1 MIALEKACKKHLSN
15 NKVIP
20 YNSYNNVKSIENMPT
35 QELLVKNLK
44 VSFTTP
50 EKELVA
56 VRGISYQINQGETL
70 ALVGESGCG
79 KTVSALCILKLLQEP
94 PGKILSGEIIFDGED
109 LLKLTKKE
117 LQDRRGRD
125 IAMIFQDPMTSL
137 NPVLTIEE
145 QIIETLLRHTT
156 LSRKE
161 AREKSFNLLEQ
172 VEIPSPKQK
181 LDQYP
186 HQLSGGMRQ
195 RAMIAMALSCSPRIL
210 IADEPT
216 TALDVLIQAQI
227 LALLKKIK
235 NSAQMSILLI
245 THDLGV
251 VAEVAERVMVMY
263 AGEIVESGPVRELFQ
278 SPLHPYT
285 LGLMKS
291 IPTLEPTQQNLSRLN
306 EIPGTVPSLSQIPS
320 GCPFHPRCPSAET
333 RCKKDKPKL
342 KEIAHARS
350 VSCWL
355 H

>member
-1 MIALEKACKKHLSN
+1 
-15 NKVIP
+15 
-20 YNSYNNVKSIENMPT
+20 MPT
-35 QELLVKNLK
+35 PELLVKNLK
-44 VSFTTP
+44 VSFAASK
-50 EKELVA
+50 KELIA
-56 VRGISYQINQGETL
+56 VRGISYQLNQGEIL

-79 KTVSALCILKLLQEP
+79 KTVSALSILRLIQEP
-94 PGKILSGEIIFDGED
+94 PGKIVSGEILFAGKD
-109 LLKLTKKE
+109 LLKLKKKE
-117 LQDRRGRD
+117 LQDLRGKD

-137 NPVLTIEE
+137 NPVLTIGE
-145 QIIETLLRHTT
+145 QIIETLLRHTS
-156 LSRKE
+156 LSRKK
-161 AREKSFNLLEQ
+161 AREKSFRLLEQ

-195 RAMIAMALSCSPRIL
+195 RVMIAMALSCSPRIL

-227 LALLKKIK
+227 LSLLKKIK
-235 NSAQMSILLI
+235 NDTQMSILLI

-263 AGEIVESGPVRELFQ
+263 AGEIVESGSVNDLFR

-285 LGLMKS
+285 IGLMES
-291 IPTLEPTQQNLSRLN
+291 IPTLESTQQKLSKLK
-306 EIPGTVPSLSQIPS
+306 EISGTVPSLSQVPF
-320 GCPFHPRCPSAET
+320 GCPFHPRCSSAET
-333 RCKKDKPKL
+333 RCKTDKPKL
-342 KEIAHARS
+342 KKISQTHS

>member
-1 MIALEKACKKHLSN
+1 
-15 NKVIP
+15 
-20 YNSYNNVKSIENMPT
+20 MPT

-44 VSFTTP
+44 VSFATP
-50 EKELVA
+50 VKELVA
-56 VRGISYQINQGETL
+56 VRGISYQLNQGETL

-79 KTVSALCILKLLQEP
+79 KTVSALSILRLIEEP
-94 PGKILSGEIIFDGED
+94 PGKIKSGEILFDDKD

-117 LQDRRGRD
+117 LQAHRGKD
-125 IAMIFQDPMTSL
+125 IAMVFQDPMTSM
-137 NPVLTIEE
+137 NPVLTIGE
-145 QIIETLLRHTT
+145 QIIETILRHTS

-161 AREKSFNLLEQ
+161 AREKSLKLLEQ
-172 VEIPSPKQK
+172 VEIASPKEK

-227 LALLKKIK
+227 LDLLKKIK
-235 NSAQMSILLI
+235 NETQMSILLI

-251 VAEVAERVMVMY
+251 VAEIAKRVMVMY
-263 AGEIVESGPVRELFQ
+263 AGEIVESGPVLDLFR

-285 LGLMKS
+285 IGLMKS
-291 IPTLEPTQQNLSRLN
+291 IPTLKPTQGKLSKLN
-306 EIPGTVPSLSQIPS
+306 EIPGVVPSLSQIPS

-333 RCKKDKPKL
+333 RCKTEKPKL
-342 KEIAHARS
+342 KKIANEYS

>member
-1 MIALEKACKKHLSN
+1 
-15 NKVIP
+15 
-20 YNSYNNVKSIENMPT
+20 MPT
-35 QELLVKNLK
+35 PELLVKNLK
-44 VSFTTP
+44 VSFAVLK
-50 EKELVA
+50 KELIA
-56 VRGISYQINQGETL
+56 VRGISYQLNQGEIL

-79 KTVSALCILKLLQEP
+79 KTVSALSILRLIQEP
-94 PGKILSGEIIFDGED
+94 PGKIMSGEILFSGKD
-109 LLKLTKKE
+109 LLKLKKKE
-117 LQDRRGRD
+117 LQNLRGKD

-137 NPVLTIEE
+137 NPVLTIGE
-145 QIIETLLRHTT
+145 QIIETLLRHTS
-156 LSRKE
+156 LSRKK
-161 AREKSFNLLEQ
+161 AREKSFRLLEQ

-227 LALLKKIK
+227 LSLLKRIK
-235 NSAQMSILLI
+235 NDTQMSILLI

-263 AGEIVESGPVRELFQ
+263 AGEIVESGLVDDIIR

-285 LGLMKS
+285 LGLMES
-291 IPTLEPTQQNLSRLN
+291 IPKLETTQQKLPKLK
-306 EIPGTVPSLSQIPS
+306 EISGMMPSLLQVPT
-320 GCPFHPRCPSAET
+320 GCPFHPRCSAAET
-333 RCKKDKPKL
+333 RCKTDKPKL
-342 KEIAHARS
+342 KKISQTHS

>member
-1 MIALEKACKKHLSN
+1 M
-15 NKVIP
+15 
-20 YNSYNNVKSIENMPT
+20 NMSTP
-35 QELLVKNLK
+35 ELLVKNLK
-44 VSFTTP
+44 VSFSTSK
-50 EKELVA
+50 KELIA
-56 VRGISYQINQGETL
+56 VRGISYQLNQGEIL

-79 KTVSALCILKLLQEP
+79 KTVSALSILRLIQEP
-94 PGKILSGEIIFDGED
+94 PGKIVSGEILFAGKD
-109 LLKLTKKE
+109 LLKLKKKE
-117 LQDRRGRD
+117 LQDRRGKD

-137 NPVLTIEE
+137 NPVLTIGE
-145 QIIETLLRHTT
+145 QIIETLLRHTS
-156 LSRKE
+156 LSRKK
-161 AREKSFNLLEQ
+161 AREKSFRLLEQ

-195 RAMIAMALSCSPRIL
+195 RVMIAMALSCSPRIL

-227 LALLKKIK
+227 LSLLKKIK
-235 NSAQMSILLI
+235 NDTQMSILLI

-263 AGEIVESGPVRELFQ
+263 AGEIVESGSVYDLFR

-285 LGLMKS
+285 IGLMES
-291 IPTLEPTQQNLSRLN
+291 IPTFKTTQQKLSKLK
-306 EIPGTVPSLSQIPS
+306 EISGTVPSLSQVPF
-320 GCPFHPRCPSAET
+320 GCPFHPRCSEAET
-333 RCKKDKPKL
+333 RCKTDKPKL
-342 KEIAHARS
+342 KEISQTHS

>member
-1 MIALEKACKKHLSN
+1 
-15 NKVIP
+15 
-20 YNSYNNVKSIENMPT
+20 MPT
-35 QELLVKNLK
+35 PELLVKNLK
-44 VSFTTP
+44 VSFATSK
-50 EKELVA
+50 KELIA
-56 VRGISYQINQGETL
+56 VRGISYQLNQGEIL

-79 KTVSALCILKLLQEP
+79 KTVSALSILRLIQEP
-94 PGKILSGEIIFDGED
+94 PGKIVSGEILFAGKD
-109 LLKLTKKE
+109 LLKLKKKE
-117 LQDRRGRD
+117 LQDRRGKD

-137 NPVLTIEE
+137 NPVLTIGE
-145 QIIETLLRHTT
+145 QIIETLLRHTS
-156 LSRKE
+156 LSRKK
-161 AREKSFNLLEQ
+161 AREKSFRLLEQ

-195 RAMIAMALSCSPRIL
+195 RVMIAMALSCSPRIL

-227 LALLKKIK
+227 LSLLKKIK
-235 NSAQMSILLI
+235 NDTQMSILLI

-263 AGEIVESGPVRELFQ
+263 AGEIVESGSVNDLFR

-285 LGLMKS
+285 IGLMES
-291 IPTLEPTQQNLSRLN
+291 IPTLETTQQKLSKLK
-306 EIPGTVPSLSQIPS
+306 EISGTVPSLSQVPF
-320 GCPFHPRCPSAET
+320 GCPFHPRCSAAET
-333 RCKKDKPKL
+333 RCKTDKPKL
-342 KEIAHARS
+342 KKISQTHS

>member
-1 MIALEKACKKHLSN
+1 
-15 NKVIP
+15 
-20 YNSYNNVKSIENMPT
+20 MPT
-35 QELLVKNLK
+35 PELLVKNLK
-44 VSFTTP
+44 VSFAVLK
-50 EKELVA
+50 KELIA
-56 VRGISYQINQGETL
+56 VRGISYQLNQGEIL

-79 KTVSALCILKLLQEP
+79 KTVSALSILRLIQEP
-94 PGKILSGEIIFDGED
+94 PGKIMSGEIIFAGKD
-109 LLKLTKKE
+109 LLKLKKKE
-117 LQDRRGRD
+117 LQNLRGKD

-137 NPVLTIEE
+137 NPVLTIGE
-145 QIIETLLRHTT
+145 QIIETLLRHTS
-156 LSRKE
+156 LSRKK
-161 AREKSFNLLEQ
+161 AREKSFRLLEQ

-227 LALLKKIK
+227 LSLLKRIK
-235 NSAQMSILLI
+235 NDTQMSILLI

-263 AGEIVESGPVRELFQ
+263 AGEIVESGLVDDIFR

-285 LGLMKS
+285 LGLMES
-291 IPTLEPTQQNLSRLN
+291 IPKLETTQQKLPKLK
-306 EIPGTVPSLSQIPS
+306 EISGMMPSLLQVPT
-320 GCPFHPRCPSAET
+320 GCPFHPRCSAAET
-333 RCKKDKPKL
+333 RCKTDKPKL
-342 KEIAHARS
+342 KKISQTHS

>member
-1 MIALEKACKKHLSN
+1 
-15 NKVIP
+15 
-20 YNSYNNVKSIENMPT
+20 MPT
-35 QELLVKNLK
+35 PELLVKNLK
-44 VSFTTP
+44 VSFAVLK
-50 EKELVA
+50 KELIA
-56 VRGISYQINQGETL
+56 VRGISYQLNQGEIL

-79 KTVSALCILKLLQEP
+79 KTVSALSILRLIQEP
-94 PGKILSGEIIFDGED
+94 PGKIMSGEILFSGKD
-109 LLKLTKKE
+109 LLKLKKKE
-117 LQDRRGRD
+117 LQNLRGKD

-137 NPVLTIEE
+137 NPVLTIGE
-145 QIIETLLRHTT
+145 QIIETLLRHTS
-156 LSRKE
+156 LSRKK
-161 AREKSFNLLEQ
+161 AREKSFRLLEQ

-227 LALLKKIK
+227 LSLLKRIK
-235 NSAQMSILLI
+235 NDTQMSILLI

-263 AGEIVESGPVRELFQ
+263 AGEIVESGLVDDIFR

-285 LGLMKS
+285 LGLMES
-291 IPTLEPTQQNLSRLN
+291 IPKLETTQQKLPKLK
-306 EIPGTVPSLSQIPS
+306 EISGMMPSLLQVPT
-320 GCPFHPRCPSAET
+320 GCPFHPRCSAAET
-333 RCKKDKPKL
+333 RCKTDKPKL
-342 KEIAHARS
+342 KKISQTHS

>member
-1 MIALEKACKKHLSN
+1 M
-15 NKVIP
+15 
-20 YNSYNNVKSIENMPT
+20 NMSTP
-35 QELLVKNLK
+35 ELLVKNLK
-44 VSFTTP
+44 VSFATP
-50 EKELVA
+50 ENELMA
-56 VRGISYQINQGETL
+56 VRGISYQLNQGEIL

-79 KTVSALCILKLLQEP
+79 KTVSALSILRLIQEP
-94 PGKILSGEIIFDGED
+94 PGKIVSGEILFAGKD
-109 LLKLTKKE
+109 LLKLKKKE
-117 LQDRRGRD
+117 LQDLRGKD

-137 NPVLTIEE
+137 NPVLTIGE
-145 QIIETLLRHTT
+145 QIIETLLRHTS
-156 LSRKE
+156 LSRKK
-161 AREKSFNLLEQ
+161 AREKSFRLLEQ

-195 RAMIAMALSCSPRIL
+195 RVMIAMALSCSPRIL

-227 LALLKKIK
+227 LSLLKKIK
-235 NSAQMSILLI
+235 NDTQMSILLI

-263 AGEIVESGPVRELFQ
+263 AGEIVESGSVNDLFR

-285 LGLMKS
+285 IGLMES
-291 IPTLEPTQQNLSRLN
+291 IPTLESTQQKLSRLK
-306 EIPGTVPSLSQIPS
+306 EISGAVPSLSQVPF
-320 GCPFHPRCPSAET
+320 GCPFHPRCSAAET
-333 RCKKDKPKL
+333 RCKTDKPKL
-342 KEIAHARS
+342 KKISQTHS

>member
-1 MIALEKACKKHLSN
+1 
-15 NKVIP
+15 
-20 YNSYNNVKSIENMPT
+20 MPT

-44 VSFTTP
+44 VSFATP
-50 EKELVA
+50 VKELVA
-56 VRGISYQINQGETL
+56 VRGISYQLNQGETL

-79 KTVSALCILKLLQEP
+79 KTVSALSILRLIEEP
-94 PGKILSGEIIFDGED
+94 PGKIMSGEILFNGKD
-109 LLKLTKKE
+109 LLKLTKRE
-117 LQDRRGRD
+117 LQVHRGKD
-125 IAMIFQDPMTSL
+125 IAMVFQDPMTSM
-137 NPVLTIEE
+137 NPVLTIGE
-145 QIIETLLRHTT
+145 QIIETLLRHTS

-161 AREKSFNLLEQ
+161 AREKSLKLLEQ
-172 VEIPSPKQK
+172 VEIASPKEK

-227 LALLKKIK
+227 LDLLKKIK
-235 NSAQMSILLI
+235 NETQMSILLI

-251 VAEVAERVMVMY
+251 VAEIAKRVMVMY
-263 AGEIVESGPVRELFQ
+263 AGEIVESGPVLDLFR

-285 LGLMKS
+285 IGLMKS
-291 IPTLEPTQQNLSRLN
+291 IPTLKPTQGKLPKLN
-306 EIPGTVPSLSQIPS
+306 EISGVAPSLSQIPS

-333 RCKKDKPKL
+333 RCKTEKPKL
-342 KEIAHARS
+342 KKIANEYS

>member
-1 MIALEKACKKHLSN
+1 
-15 NKVIP
+15 
-20 YNSYNNVKSIENMPT
+20 MPT
-35 QELLVKNLK
+35 PELLVKNLK
-44 VSFTTP
+44 VSFAASK
-50 EKELVA
+50 KELIA
-56 VRGISYQINQGETL
+56 VRGISYQLNQGEIL

-79 KTVSALCILKLLQEP
+79 KTVSALSILRLIQEP
-94 PGKILSGEIIFDGED
+94 PGKIVSGEILFAGKD
-109 LLKLTKKE
+109 LLKLKKKE
-117 LQDRRGRD
+117 LQNLRGKD

-137 NPVLTIEE
+137 NPVLTIGE
-145 QIIETLLRHTT
+145 QIIETLLRHTS
-156 LSRKE
+156 LSRKK
-161 AREKSFNLLEQ
+161 AREKSFRLLEQ

-195 RAMIAMALSCSPRIL
+195 RVMIAMALSCSPRIL

-227 LALLKKIK
+227 LSLLKKIK
-235 NSAQMSILLI
+235 NDTQMSILLI

-263 AGEIVESGPVRELFQ
+263 AGEIVESGSVNDLFR

-285 LGLMKS
+285 IGLMES
-291 IPTLEPTQQNLSRLN
+291 IPTFKTSQQKLSKLK
-306 EIPGTVPSLSQIPS
+306 EISGTVPSLSQVPF
-320 GCPFHPRCPSAET
+320 GCPFHPRCSAAET
-333 RCKKDKPKL
+333 RCKTDKPKL
-342 KEIAHARS
+342 KKISQTHS

>member
-1 MIALEKACKKHLSN
+1 
-15 NKVIP
+15 
-20 YNSYNNVKSIENMPT
+20 MPT
-35 QELLVKNLK
+35 PELLVKNLK
-44 VSFTTP
+44 VSFATSK
-50 EKELVA
+50 KELIA
-56 VRGISYQINQGETL
+56 VRGISYQLNQGEIL

-79 KTVSALCILKLLQEP
+79 KTVSALSILRLIQEP
-94 PGKILSGEIIFDGED
+94 PGKIVSGEILFAGKD
-109 LLKLTKKE
+109 LLKLKKKE
-117 LQDRRGRD
+117 LQDLRGKD

-137 NPVLTIEE
+137 NPVLTIGE
-145 QIIETLLRHTT
+145 QIIETLLRHTS
-156 LSRKE
+156 LSRKK
-161 AREKSFNLLEQ
+161 AREKSFRLLEQ

-195 RAMIAMALSCSPRIL
+195 RVMIAMALSCSPRIL

-227 LALLKKIK
+227 LSLLKKIK
-235 NSAQMSILLI
+235 NDTQMSILLI

-263 AGEIVESGPVRELFQ
+263 AGEIVESGSVNDLFR

-285 LGLMKS
+285 IGLMES
-291 IPTLEPTQQNLSRLN
+291 IPTLESTQQKLSKLK
-306 EIPGTVPSLSQIPS
+306 EISGTVPSLSQVPF
-320 GCPFHPRCPSAET
+320 GCPFHPRCSAAET
-333 RCKKDKPKL
+333 RCKTDKPKL
-342 KEIAHARS
+342 KKISQTHS

>member
-1 MIALEKACKKHLSN
+1 
-15 NKVIP
+15 
-20 YNSYNNVKSIENMPT
+20 MPT
-35 QELLVKNLK
+35 PELLVKNLK
-44 VSFTTP
+44 VSFATSK
-50 EKELVA
+50 KELIA
-56 VRGISYQINQGETL
+56 VRGISYQLNQGEIL

-79 KTVSALCILKLLQEP
+79 KTVSALSILRLIQEP
-94 PGKILSGEIIFDGED
+94 PGKIVSGEILFAGKD
-109 LLKLTKKE
+109 LLKLKKKE
-117 LQDRRGRD
+117 LQDRRGKD

-137 NPVLTIEE
+137 NPVLTIGE
-145 QIIETLLRHTT
+145 QIIETLLRHTS
-156 LSRKE
+156 LSRKK
-161 AREKSFNLLEQ
+161 AREKSFRLLEQ

-195 RAMIAMALSCSPRIL
+195 RVMIAMALSCSPRIL

-227 LALLKKIK
+227 LSLLKKIK
-235 NSAQMSILLI
+235 NDTQMSILLI

-263 AGEIVESGPVRELFQ
+263 AGEIVESGSVYDLFR

-285 LGLMKS
+285 IGLMES
-291 IPTLEPTQQNLSRLN
+291 IPTLETTQQKLSKLK
-306 EIPGTVPSLSQIPS
+306 EISGTVPSLSQVPF
-320 GCPFHPRCPSAET
+320 GCPFHPRCSAAET
-333 RCKKDKPKL
+333 RCKTDKPKL
-342 KEIAHARS
+342 KKISQTHS

>member
-1 MIALEKACKKHLSN
+1 
-15 NKVIP
+15 
-20 YNSYNNVKSIENMPT
+20 MPT
-35 QELLVKNLK
+35 PELLVKNLK
-44 VSFTTP
+44 ISFAVLK
-50 EKELVA
+50 KELIA
-56 VRGISYQINQGETL
+56 VRGISYQLNQGEIL

-79 KTVSALCILKLLQEP
+79 KTVSALSILRLIQEP
-94 PGKILSGEIIFDGED
+94 PGKIMSGEILFAGKD
-109 LLKLTKKE
+109 LLKLKKKE
-117 LQDRRGRD
+117 LQNLRGKD

-137 NPVLTIEE
+137 NPVLTIGE
-145 QIIETLLRHTT
+145 QIIETLLRHTS
-156 LSRKE
+156 LSRKK
-161 AREKSFNLLEQ
+161 AREKSFRLLEQ

-227 LALLKKIK
+227 LSLLKRIK
-235 NSAQMSILLI
+235 NDTQMSILLI

-263 AGEIVESGPVRELFQ
+263 AGEIVESGLVDDIFR

-285 LGLMKS
+285 LGLMES
-291 IPTLEPTQQNLSRLN
+291 IPKLETTQQNLPKLK
-306 EIPGTVPSLSQIPS
+306 EISGMMPSLLQVPT
-320 GCPFHPRCPSAET
+320 GCPFHPRCSAAET
-333 RCKKDKPKL
+333 RCKTDKPKL
-342 KEIAHARS
+342 KKISQTHS
-350 VSCWL
+350 VNCWL

>member
-1 MIALEKACKKHLSN
+1 
-15 NKVIP
+15 
-20 YNSYNNVKSIENMPT
+20 MPT
-35 QELLVKNLK
+35 PELLVKNLK
-44 VSFTTP
+44 VSFAVLK
-50 EKELVA
+50 KELIA
-56 VRGISYQINQGETL
+56 VRGISYQLNQGEIL

-79 KTVSALCILKLLQEP
+79 KTVSALSILRLIQEP
-94 PGKILSGEIIFDGED
+94 PGKIMSGEILFSGKD
-109 LLKLTKKE
+109 LLKLKKKE
-117 LQDRRGRD
+117 LQNLRGKD

-137 NPVLTIEE
+137 NPVLTIGE
-145 QIIETLLRHTT
+145 QIIETLLRHTS
-156 LSRKE
+156 LSRKK
-161 AREKSFNLLEQ
+161 AREKSFRLLEQ

-227 LALLKKIK
+227 LSLLKRIK
-235 NSAQMSILLI
+235 NDTQMSILLI

-263 AGEIVESGPVRELFQ
+263 AGEIVESGLVDDIFR

-285 LGLMKS
+285 LGLMES
-291 IPTLEPTQQNLSRLN
+291 IPKLETTQQNLPKLK
-306 EIPGTVPSLSQIPS
+306 EISGMMPSLLQVPT
-320 GCPFHPRCPSAET
+320 GCPFHPRCSAAET
-333 RCKKDKPKL
+333 RCKTDKPKL
-342 KEIAHARS
+342 KEISQTHS

>member
-1 MIALEKACKKHLSN
+1 
-15 NKVIP
+15 
-20 YNSYNNVKSIENMPT
+20 MPT

-44 VSFTTP
+44 VSFATP
-50 EKELVA
+50 VKELVA
-56 VRGISYQINQGETL
+56 VRGISYQLNQGETL

-79 KTVSALCILKLLQEP
+79 KTVSALSILRLIEEP
-94 PGKILSGEIIFDGED
+94 PGKIMSGEILFNGKD
-109 LLKLTKKE
+109 LLKLTKRE
-117 LQDRRGRD
+117 LQVHRGKD
-125 IAMIFQDPMTSL
+125 IAMVFQDPMTSM
-137 NPVLTIEE
+137 NPVLTIGE
-145 QIIETLLRHTT
+145 QIIETILRHTS

-161 AREKSFNLLEQ
+161 AREKSLKLLEQ
-172 VEIPSPKQK
+172 VEIASPKEK

-227 LALLKKIK
+227 LDLLKKIK
-235 NSAQMSILLI
+235 NETQMSILLI

-251 VAEVAERVMVMY
+251 VAEIAKRVMVMY
-263 AGEIVESGPVRELFQ
+263 AGEIVESGPVLDLFR

-285 LGLMKS
+285 IGLMKS
-291 IPTLEPTQQNLSRLN
+291 IPTLKPAQGKLPKLN
-306 EIPGTVPSLSQIPS
+306 EISGVVPSLSQIPS

-333 RCKKDKPKL
+333 RCKTEKPKL
-342 KEIAHARS
+342 KKIANEYS

>member
-1 MIALEKACKKHLSN
+1 
-15 NKVIP
+15 
-20 YNSYNNVKSIENMPT
+20 MPT
-35 QELLVKNLK
+35 PELLVKNLK
-44 VSFTTP
+44 ISFAVLK
-50 EKELVA
+50 KELIA
-56 VRGISYQINQGETL
+56 VRGISYQLNQGEIL

-79 KTVSALCILKLLQEP
+79 KTVSALSILRLIQEP
-94 PGKILSGEIIFDGED
+94 PGKIMSGEILFSGKD
-109 LLKLTKKE
+109 LLKLKKKE
-117 LQDRRGRD
+117 LQNLRGKD

-137 NPVLTIEE
+137 NPVLTIGE
-145 QIIETLLRHTT
+145 QIIETLLRHTS
-156 LSRKE
+156 LSRKK
-161 AREKSFNLLEQ
+161 AREKSFRLLEQ

-227 LALLKKIK
+227 LSLLKRIK
-235 NSAQMSILLI
+235 NDTQMSILLI

-263 AGEIVESGPVRELFQ
+263 AGEIVESGLVDDIFR

-285 LGLMKS
+285 LGLMES
-291 IPTLEPTQQNLSRLN
+291 IPKLETTQQKLPKLK
-306 EIPGTVPSLSQIPS
+306 EISGTVPSLLQVPT
-320 GCPFHPRCPSAET
+320 GCPFHPRCSAAET
-333 RCKKDKPKL
+333 RCKTDKPKL
-342 KEIAHARS
+342 KKISQAHS

>member
-1 MIALEKACKKHLSN
+1 
-15 NKVIP
+15 
-20 YNSYNNVKSIENMPT
+20 MPT
-35 QELLVKNLK
+35 PELLVKNLK
-44 VSFTTP
+44 VSFATSK
-50 EKELVA
+50 KELIA
-56 VRGISYQINQGETL
+56 VRGISYQLNQGEIL

-79 KTVSALCILKLLQEP
+79 KTVSALSILRLIQEP
-94 PGKILSGEIIFDGED
+94 PGKIVSGEILFAGKD
-109 LLKLTKKE
+109 LLKLKKKE
-117 LQDRRGRD
+117 LQDRRGKD

-137 NPVLTIEE
+137 NPVLTIGE
-145 QIIETLLRHTT
+145 QIIETLLRHTS
-156 LSRKE
+156 LSRKK
-161 AREKSFNLLEQ
+161 AREKSFRLLEQ

-195 RAMIAMALSCSPRIL
+195 RVMIAMALSCSPRIL

-227 LALLKKIK
+227 LSLLKKIK
-235 NSAQMSILLI
+235 NDTQMSILLI

-263 AGEIVESGPVRELFQ
+263 AGEIVESGSVYDLFR

-285 LGLMKS
+285 IGLMES
-291 IPTLEPTQQNLSRLN
+291 IPTLETTQQKLSKLK
-306 EIPGTVPSLSQIPS
+306 EISGTVPSLSQVPS
-320 GCPFHPRCPSAET
+320 GCPFHPRCSAAET
-333 RCKKDKPKL
+333 RCKTDKPKL
-342 KEIAHARS
+342 KKISQTHS

>member
-1 MIALEKACKKHLSN
+1 
-15 NKVIP
+15 
-20 YNSYNNVKSIENMPT
+20 MPT
-35 QELLVKNLK
+35 PELLVKNLK
-44 VSFTTP
+44 VSFSTSK
-50 EKELVA
+50 KELIA
-56 VRGISYQINQGETL
+56 VRGISYQLNQGEIL

-79 KTVSALCILKLLQEP
+79 KTVSALSILRLIQEP
-94 PGKILSGEIIFDGED
+94 PGKIVSGEILFAGKD
-109 LLKLTKKE
+109 LLKLKKKE
-117 LQDRRGRD
+117 LQDRRGKD

-137 NPVLTIEE
+137 NPVLTIGE
-145 QIIETLLRHTT
+145 QIIETLLRHTS
-156 LSRKE
+156 LSRKK
-161 AREKSFNLLEQ
+161 AREKSFRLLEQ

-227 LALLKKIK
+227 LSLLKKIK
-235 NSAQMSILLI
+235 NDTQMSILLI

-263 AGEIVESGPVRELFQ
+263 AGEIVESGSVNDLFR

-285 LGLMKS
+285 IGLMES
-291 IPTLEPTQQNLSRLN
+291 IPTLETTQQKLSKLK
-306 EIPGTVPSLSQIPS
+306 EISGTVPSLSQVPF
-320 GCPFHPRCPSAET
+320 GCPFHPRCSAAET
-333 RCKKDKPKL
+333 RCKTDKPKL
-342 KEIAHARS
+342 KKISQTHS

>member
-1 MIALEKACKKHLSN
+1 
-15 NKVIP
+15 
-20 YNSYNNVKSIENMPT
+20 MPT
-35 QELLVKNLK
+35 PELLVKNLK
-44 VSFTTP
+44 VSFATSK
-50 EKELVA
+50 KELIA
-56 VRGISYQINQGETL
+56 VRGISYQLNQGEIL

-79 KTVSALCILKLLQEP
+79 KTVSALSILRLIQEP
-94 PGKILSGEIIFDGED
+94 PGKIVSGEILFAGKD
-109 LLKLTKKE
+109 LLKLKKKE
-117 LQDRRGRD
+117 LQDRRGKD

-137 NPVLTIEE
+137 NPVLTIGE
-145 QIIETLLRHTT
+145 QIIETLLRHTS
-156 LSRKE
+156 LSRKK
-161 AREKSFNLLEQ
+161 AREKSFRLLEQ

-227 LALLKKIK
+227 LSLLKKIK
-235 NSAQMSILLI
+235 NDTQMSILLI

-263 AGEIVESGPVRELFQ
+263 AGEIVESGSVNDLFR

-285 LGLMKS
+285 IGLMES
-291 IPTLEPTQQNLSRLN
+291 IPTLESTQQKLSKLK
-306 EIPGTVPSLSQIPS
+306 EISGTVPSLSQVPF
-320 GCPFHPRCPSAET
+320 GCPFHPRCSAAET
-333 RCKKDKPKL
+333 RCKTDKPKL
-342 KEIAHARS
+342 KKISQTHS

>member
-1 MIALEKACKKHLSN
+1 
-15 NKVIP
+15 
-20 YNSYNNVKSIENMPT
+20 MPT

-44 VSFTTP
+44 VSFATP
-50 EKELVA
+50 VKELVA
-56 VRGISYQINQGETL
+56 VRGISYQLNQGETL

-79 KTVSALCILKLLQEP
+79 KTVSALSILRLIEEP
-94 PGKILSGEIIFDGED
+94 PGKIMSGEILFNGKD
-109 LLKLTKKE
+109 LLKLTKRE
-117 LQDRRGRD
+117 LQVHRGKD
-125 IAMIFQDPMTSL
+125 IAMVFQDPMTSM
-137 NPVLTIEE
+137 NPVLTIGE
-145 QIIETLLRHTT
+145 QIIETLLRHTS

-161 AREKSFNLLEQ
+161 AREKSLKLLEQ
-172 VEIPSPKQK
+172 VEIASPKEK

-227 LALLKKIK
+227 LDLLKKIK
-235 NSAQMSILLI
+235 NETQMSILLI

-251 VAEVAERVMVMY
+251 VAEIAKRVMVMY
-263 AGEIVESGPVRELFQ
+263 AGEIVESGPVLDLFR

-285 LGLMKS
+285 IGLMKS
-291 IPTLEPTQQNLSRLN
+291 IPTLEPTQGKLPKLN
-306 EIPGTVPSLSQIPS
+306 EISGVVPSLSQIPS

-333 RCKKDKPKL
+333 RCKTEKPKL
-342 KEIAHARS
+342 KKIANEYS

>member
-1 MIALEKACKKHLSN
+1 
-15 NKVIP
+15 
-20 YNSYNNVKSIENMPT
+20 MPT
-35 QELLVKNLK
+35 PELLVKNLK
-44 VSFTTP
+44 VSFSTSK
-50 EKELVA
+50 KELIA
-56 VRGISYQINQGETL
+56 VRGISYQLNQGEIL

-79 KTVSALCILKLLQEP
+79 KTVSALSILRLIQEP
-94 PGKILSGEIIFDGED
+94 PGKIVSGEILFAGKD
-109 LLKLTKKE
+109 LLKLKKKE
-117 LQDRRGRD
+117 LQDLRGKD

-137 NPVLTIEE
+137 NPVLTIGE
-145 QIIETLLRHTT
+145 QIIETLLRHTS
-156 LSRKE
+156 LSRKK
-161 AREKSFNLLEQ
+161 AREKSFRLLEQ

-195 RAMIAMALSCSPRIL
+195 RVMIAMALSCSPRIL

-227 LALLKKIK
+227 LSLLKKIK
-235 NSAQMSILLI
+235 NDTQMSILLI

-263 AGEIVESGPVRELFQ
+263 AGEIVESGSVNDLFR

-285 LGLMKS
+285 IGLMES
-291 IPTLEPTQQNLSRLN
+291 IPTLESSQQKLSRLK
-306 EIPGTVPSLSQIPS
+306 EISGAVPSLSQVPF
-320 GCPFHPRCPSAET
+320 GCPFHPRCSAAET
-333 RCKKDKPKL
+333 RCKTDKPKL
-342 KEIAHARS
+342 KKISQTHS

>member
-1 MIALEKACKKHLSN
+1 
-15 NKVIP
+15 
-20 YNSYNNVKSIENMPT
+20 MPAR
-35 QELLVKNLK
+35 ELLVKNLK
-44 VSFTTP
+44 VSFTTSK
-50 EKELVA
+50 KELLA
-56 VRGISYQINQGETL
+56 VRGISYQLNHGETL

-79 KTVSALCILKLLQEP
+79 KTVTALSILKLIQEP
-94 PGKILSGEIIFDGED
+94 PGKILSGEIIFDDKD

-125 IAMIFQDPMTSL
+125 IAMIFQDPMTSM
-137 NPVLTIEE
+137 NPVLTIGE
-145 QIIETLLRHTT
+145 QIIETLLRHTN
-156 LSRKE
+156 LSRKD
-161 AREKSFNLLEQ
+161 AKEKSFSLLEQ

-227 LALLKKIK
+227 LDLLKKIK
-235 NSAQMSILLI
+235 KDTQMSTLLI

-251 VAEVAERVMVMY
+251 VAEAAERVMVMY
-263 AGEIVESGPVRELFQ
+263 AGEIVESRTVHELFH
-278 SPLHPYT
+278 SPLHPYSM
-285 LGLMKS
+285 GLLKS
-291 IPTLEPTQQNLSRLN
+291 ILTIETTKKKLSKLN
-306 EIPGTVPSLSQIPS
+306 EIPGTAPTLGQIPS
-320 GCPFHPRCPSAET
+320 GCPFHPRCPLAEN
-333 RCKKDKPKL
+333 RCKVDKPKL
-342 KEIAHARS
+342 KEIAHAQY

>member
-1 MIALEKACKKHLSN
+1 
-15 NKVIP
+15 
-20 YNSYNNVKSIENMPT
+20 MPT
-35 QELLVKNLK
+35 PELLVKNLK
-44 VSFTTP
+44 VSFATSK
-50 EKELVA
+50 KELIA
-56 VRGISYQINQGETL
+56 VRGISYQLNQGEIL

-79 KTVSALCILKLLQEP
+79 KTVSALSILRLIQEP
-94 PGKILSGEIIFDGED
+94 PGKIVSGEILFAGKD
-109 LLKLTKKE
+109 LLKLKKKE
-117 LQDRRGRD
+117 LQDRRGKD

-137 NPVLTIEE
+137 NPVITIGE
-145 QIIETLLRHTT
+145 QIIETLLRHTS
-156 LSRKE
+156 LSRKK
-161 AREKSFNLLEQ
+161 AREKSFRLLEQ

-227 LALLKKIK
+227 LSLLKKIK
-235 NSAQMSILLI
+235 NDTQMSILLI

-263 AGEIVESGPVRELFQ
+263 AGEIVESGSVYDLFR

-285 LGLMKS
+285 IGLMES
-291 IPTLEPTQQNLSRLN
+291 IPTLETTQQKLSKLK
-306 EIPGTVPSLSQIPS
+306 EISGTVPSLSQVPF
-320 GCPFHPRCPSAET
+320 GCPFHPRCSAAET
-333 RCKKDKPKL
+333 RCKTDKPKL
-342 KEIAHARS
+342 KKISQTHS

>member
-1 MIALEKACKKHLSN
+1 
-15 NKVIP
+15 
-20 YNSYNNVKSIENMPT
+20 MPT
-35 QELLVKNLK
+35 PELLVKNLK
-44 VSFTTP
+44 VSFAVLK
-50 EKELVA
+50 KELIA
-56 VRGISYQINQGETL
+56 VRGISYQLNQGEIL

-79 KTVSALCILKLLQEP
+79 KTVSALSILRLIQEP
-94 PGKILSGEIIFDGED
+94 PGKIMSGEIIFAGKD
-109 LLKLTKKE
+109 LLKLKKKE
-117 LQDRRGRD
+117 LQNLRGKD

-137 NPVLTIEE
+137 NPVLTIGE
-145 QIIETLLRHTT
+145 QIIETLLRHTS
-156 LSRKE
+156 LSRKK
-161 AREKSFNLLEQ
+161 AREKSFRLLEQ

-227 LALLKKIK
+227 LSLLKRIK
-235 NSAQMSILLI
+235 NDTQMSILLI
-245 THDLGV
+245 THDFGV

-263 AGEIVESGPVRELFQ
+263 AGEIVESGLVDDIFR

-285 LGLMKS
+285 LGLMES
-291 IPTLEPTQQNLSRLN
+291 IPKLETTQQNLPKLK
-306 EIPGTVPSLSQIPS
+306 EISGMMPSLLQVPT
-320 GCPFHPRCPSAET
+320 GCPFHPRCYAAET
-333 RCKKDKPKL
+333 RCKTDKPKL
-342 KEIAHARS
+342 KKISQTHS

>member
-1 MIALEKACKKHLSN
+1 
-15 NKVIP
+15 
-20 YNSYNNVKSIENMPT
+20 MPT
-35 QELLVKNLK
+35 PELLVKNLK
-44 VSFTTP
+44 ISFAVLK
-50 EKELVA
+50 KELIA
-56 VRGISYQINQGETL
+56 VRGISYQLNQGEIL

-79 KTVSALCILKLLQEP
+79 KTVSALSILRLIQEP
-94 PGKILSGEIIFDGED
+94 PGKIMSGEILFAGKD
-109 LLKLTKKE
+109 LLKLKKKE
-117 LQDRRGRD
+117 LQNLRGKD

-137 NPVLTIEE
+137 NPVLTIGE
-145 QIIETLLRHTT
+145 QIIETLLRHTS
-156 LSRKE
+156 LSRKK
-161 AREKSFNLLEQ
+161 AREKSFRLLEQ

-227 LALLKKIK
+227 LSLLKRIK
-235 NSAQMSILLI
+235 NDTQMSILLI

-263 AGEIVESGPVRELFQ
+263 AGEIVESGLVDDIFR

-285 LGLMKS
+285 LGLMES
-291 IPTLEPTQQNLSRLN
+291 IPKLETTQQKLPKLK
-306 EIPGTVPSLSQIPS
+306 EISGMMPSLLQVPT
-320 GCPFHPRCPSAET
+320 GCPFHPRCSAAET
-333 RCKKDKPKL
+333 RCKTDKPKL
-342 KEIAHARS
+342 KKISQTHS

>member
-1 MIALEKACKKHLSN
+1 
-15 NKVIP
+15 
-20 YNSYNNVKSIENMPT
+20 MPT
-35 QELLVKNLK
+35 PELLVKNLK
-44 VSFTTP
+44 VSFAASK
-50 EKELVA
+50 KELIA
-56 VRGISYQINQGETL
+56 VRGISYQLNQGEIL

-79 KTVSALCILKLLQEP
+79 KTVSALSILRLIQEP
-94 PGKILSGEIIFDGED
+94 PGKIVSGEILFAGKD
-109 LLKLTKKE
+109 LLKLKKKE
-117 LQDRRGRD
+117 LQDLRGKD

-137 NPVLTIEE
+137 NPVLTIGE
-145 QIIETLLRHTT
+145 QIIETLLRHTS
-156 LSRKE
+156 LSRKK
-161 AREKSFNLLEQ
+161 AREKSFRLLEQ

-195 RAMIAMALSCSPRIL
+195 RVMIAMALSCSPRIL

-227 LALLKKIK
+227 LSLLKKIK
-235 NSAQMSILLI
+235 NDTQMSILLI

-263 AGEIVESGPVRELFQ
+263 AGEIVESGLVKDLFR

-285 LGLMKS
+285 IGLMES
-291 IPTLEPTQQNLSRLN
+291 IPTLESTQQKLSKLK
-306 EIPGTVPSLSQIPS
+306 EISGTVPSLSQVPF
-320 GCPFHPRCPSAET
+320 GCPFHPRCSSAET
-333 RCKKDKPKL
+333 RCKTDKPKL
-342 KEIAHARS
+342 KKISQAHS